1 MIDRIK
7 EKIINFINKGS
18 EHKKMFIFSTII
30 LVWLICVLI
39 AATIGFGVSKD
50 VKPSEQVSD
59 IVTTEITT
67 VAPTRLPT
75 TTITTT
81 TEKITTTKAETTTTK
96 PVVTTTKP
104 VTTTAAPTTTKAAA
118 TQSNYIGY
126 FKITFY
132 CACSKCCGKYAV
144 NRPVDA
150 NGNVIVKGAAG
161 RVLVPHYSI
170 AVDPKVIPLGKTV
183 TFNGKTYRADDTGGK
198 VKGNVIDIYT
208 GTNHSEALQIAYSMK
223 NQYAEVYWK

>member
-7 EKIINFINKGS
+7 EKITNFINKGP
-18 EHKKMFIFSTII
+18 EYKEMFIFSTIT
-30 LVWLICVLI
+30 LVWLICVII
-39 AATIGFGVSKD
+39 AVTIGFGVSKD
-50 VKPSEQVSD
+50 AEPSEQVSD

-67 VAPTRLPT
+67 TMPTRLPP
-75 TTITTT
+75 TT
-81 TEKITTTKAETTTTK
+81 TEKITTTKVETTTTTTK

-104 VTTTAAPTTTKAAA
+104 VTTTAAPTTTKAVT

-126 FKITFY
+126 FKITVY
-132 CACSKCCGKYAV
+132 CACSICCGKYAA

-198 VKGNVIDIYT
+198 VKGNVIDIYS
-208 GTNHSEALQIAYSMK
+208 GTDHAEANRIASSMK
-223 NQYAEVYWK
+223 SQYANVYWG

>member
-7 EKIINFINKGS
+7 EKITNFINKGP
-18 EHKKMFIFSTII
+18 EYKEMFIFSSIT
-30 LVWLICVLI
+30 LVWLICVFI
-39 AATIGFGVSKD
+39 ACIIGYSASHAE
-50 VKPSEQVSD
+50 PSEPVSD
-59 IVTTEITT
+59 ITTTEITMA
-67 VAPTRLPT
+67 APTRMPPT
-75 TTITTT
+75 TEKVTT
-81 TEKITTTKAETTTTK
+81 TEAETTTTTTK

-104 VTTTAAPTTTKAAA
+104 VTTTAAPTTTKAAT

-126 FKITFY
+126 FKITVY
-132 CACSKCCGKYAV
+132 CACSICCGKYAA

-198 VKGNVIDIYT
+198 VKGNVIDIYS
-208 GTNHSEALQIAYSMK
+208 GTDHAEANRIASSMK
-223 NQYAEVYWK
+223 SQYANVYWG

>member
-7 EKIINFINKGS
+7 EKIINFINKGP
-18 EHKKMFIFSTII
+18 EYKKMFIFSTIT
-30 LVWLICVLI
+30 LVWLVCLI
-39 AATIGFGVSKD
+39 LAVAIGSGVSKD
-50 VKPSEQVSD
+50 AKPSEQET
-59 IVTTEITT
+59 VTEVVETT
-67 VAPTRLPT
+67 VALPTRQPP
-75 TTITTT
+75 T
-81 TEKITTTKAETTTTK
+81 TEKVTTTKVETTTAK
-96 PVVTTTKP
+96 PVVVTTKP
-104 VTTTAAPTTTKAAA
+104 VTTTAAPTTTKATT

-126 FKITFY
+126 FKITVY
-132 CACSKCCGKYAV
+132 CACSICCGKYAA

-198 VKGNVIDIYT
+198 VKGNVIDIYS
-208 GTNHSEALQIAYSMK
+208 GTDHAEANRIASSMK
-223 NQYAEVYWK
+223 SQYANVYWG

>member
-7 EKIINFINKGS
+7 EKITNFINKGP
-18 EHKKMFIFSTII
+18 EYKEMFIFSTITLI
-30 LVWLICVLI
+30 WLICVII
-39 AATIGFGVSKD
+39 AVTIGFGVSKD
-50 VKPSEQVSD
+50 AESSEQVSD
-59 IVTTEITT
+59 IVTTDITT
-67 VAPTRLPT
+67 TMPTRLPP
-75 TTITTT
+75 TT

-104 VTTTAAPTTTKAAA
+104 VTTTAAPTTTKAAT

-126 FKITFY
+126 FKITVY
-132 CACSKCCGKYAV
+132 CACSICCGKYAA

-198 VKGNVIDIYT
+198 VKGNVIDIYS
-208 GTNHSEALQIAYSMK
+208 GTDHAEANRIASSMK
-223 NQYAEVYWK
+223 SQYANVYWG

>member
-7 EKIINFINKGS
+7 EKIINFINKGP
-18 EHKKMFIFSTII
+18 EYKKMFIFSTIT
-30 LVWLICVLI
+30 LVWLVCLI
-39 AATIGFGVSKD
+39 LAVAIGSGVSKD
-50 VKPSEQVSD
+50 AKPSEQET
-59 IVTTEITT
+59 TTEVVETT
-67 VAPTRLPT
+67 VALPTRQPP
-75 TTITTT
+75 T
-81 TEKITTTKAETTTTK
+81 TEKVTTTKVETTTAK
-96 PVVTTTKP
+96 PVVVTTKP
-104 VTTTAAPTTTKAAA
+104 VTTTAALTTTKAAT

-126 FKITFY
+126 FKITVY
-132 CACSKCCGKYAV
+132 CACSICCGKYAA

-198 VKGNVIDIYT
+198 VKGNVIDIYS
-208 GTNHSEALQIAYSMK
+208 GTDHAEANRIASSMK
-223 NQYAEVYWK
+223 SQYANVYWG

>member
-7 EKIINFINKGS
+7 EKITNFINKGP
-18 EHKKMFIFSTII
+18 EYKEMFIFSTIT
-30 LVWLICVLI
+30 LVWLICVII
-39 AATIGFGVSKD
+39 AVTIGFGVSKD
-50 VKPSEQVSD
+50 AKPSEQVSD
-59 IVTTEITT
+59 IITT
-67 VAPTRLPT
+67 DITTTMPTRLPP
-75 TTITTT
+75 TT
-81 TEKITTTKAETTTTK
+81 TEKITTTKVVTTTVK
-96 PVVTTTKP
+96 PVVVTTKP
-104 VTTTAAPTTTKAAA
+104 VTTTAAPTTTKAAT

-126 FKITFY
+126 FKITVY
-132 CACSKCCGKYAV
+132 CACSICCGKYAA

-198 VKGNVIDIYT
+198 VKGNVIDIYS
-208 GTNHSEALQIAYSMK
+208 GTDHAEANRIASSMK
-223 NQYAEVYWK
+223 SQYANVYWG

>member
-1 MIDRIK
+1 MIDKIE
-7 EKIINFINKGS
+7 EKITNFVNKGP
-18 EHKKMFIFSTII
+18 EYKEMFIFSTIT
-30 LVWLICVLI
+30 LVWLICVI
-39 AATIGFGVSKD
+39 IGITVYSGVTKD
-50 VKPSEQVSD
+50 VDPSEQET
-59 IVTTEITT
+59 ITEVVETT
-67 VAPTRLPT
+67 VALPTRLPP
-75 TTITTT
+75 T

-104 VTTTAAPTTTKAAA
+104 VTTTAAPTTTKAAT

-126 FKITFY
+126 FKITVY
-132 CACSKCCGKYAV
+132 CACSICCGKYAA

-198 VKGNVIDIYT
+198 VKGNVIDIYS
-208 GTNHSEALQIAYSMK
+208 GTDHAEANRIASSMK
-223 NQYAEVYWK
+223 SQYANVYWG

>member
-1 MIDRIK
+1 MIDKIE
-7 EKIINFINKGS
+7 EKITNFVNKGP
-18 EHKKMFIFSTII
+18 EYKEMFIFSTIT
-30 LVWLICVLI
+30 LVWLICVI
-39 AATIGFGVSKD
+39 IGITVYSGVTKD
-50 VKPSEQVSD
+50 VDPSEQET
-59 IVTTEITT
+59 VTEVVETT
-67 VAPTRLPT
+67 VALPTRLPP
-75 TTITTT
+75 T

-104 VTTTAAPTTTKAAA
+104 VTTTAAPTTTKAAT

-126 FKITFY
+126 FKITVY
-132 CACSKCCGKYAV
+132 CACSICCGKYAA

-161 RVLVPHYSI
+161 RVLIPYYSI

-198 VKGNVIDIYT
+198 VKGNVIDIYS
-208 GTNHSEALQIAYSMK
+208 GTDHAEANRIASSMK
-223 NQYAEVYWK
+223 SQYANVYWG

>member
-7 EKIINFINKGS
+7 EKITNFINKGP
-18 EHKKMFIFSTII
+18 EYKEMFIFSTIT
-30 LVWLICVLI
+30 LVWLICVFI
-39 AATIGFGVSKD
+39 AAMIGFGVSKD
-50 VKPSEQVSD
+50 AKPSEQVSS
-59 IVTTEITT
+59 TTTIETT
-67 VAPTRLPT
+67 MAAPTRLPP
-75 TTITTT
+75 T
-81 TEKITTTKAETTTTK
+81 TEKITTTEAETTTTK

-104 VTTTAAPTTTKAAA
+104 VTTTAAPTTTKAAT

-126 FKITFY
+126 FKITVY
-132 CACSKCCGKYAV
+132 CACSICCGKYAA

-198 VKGNVIDIYT
+198 VKGNVIDIYS
-208 GTNHSEALQIAYSMK
+208 GTDHAEANRIASSMK
-223 NQYAEVYWK
+223 SQYANVYWG

>member
-1 MIDRIK
+1 MIDKIE
-7 EKIINFINKGS
+7 EKITNFVNKGP
-18 EHKKMFIFSTII
+18 EYKEMFIFSTIT
-30 LVWLICVLI
+30 LVWLICVI
-39 AATIGFGVSKD
+39 IGITVYSGVTKD
-50 VKPSEQVSD
+50 VDSSERET
-59 IVTTEITT
+59 VTEVVETT
-67 VAPTRLPT
+67 VALPTRLPP
-75 TTITTT
+75 T

-104 VTTTAAPTTTKAAA
+104 VTTTAAPTTTKAAT

-126 FKITFY
+126 FKITVY
-132 CACSKCCGKYAV
+132 CACSICCGKYAA

-198 VKGNVIDIYT
+198 VKGNVIDIYS
-208 GTNHSEALQIAYSMK
+208 GTDHAEANRIASSMK
-223 NQYAEVYWK
+223 SQYANVYWG

>member
-1 MIDRIK
+1 MIDKIE
-7 EKIINFINKGS
+7 EKITNFVNKGP
-18 EHKKMFIFSTII
+18 EYKEMFIFSTIT
-30 LVWLICVLI
+30 LVWLICVI
-39 AATIGFGVSKD
+39 IGITVYSGVTKD
-50 VKPSEQVSD
+50 VDPSEQET
-59 IVTTEITT
+59 VTEVVETT
-67 VAPTRLPT
+67 VALPTRLPP
-75 TTITTT
+75 T

-104 VTTTAAPTTTKAAA
+104 VTTTAAPTTTKAAT

-126 FKITFY
+126 FKITVY
-132 CACSKCCGKYAV
+132 CACSICCGKYAA

-161 RVLVPHYSI
+161 RVLIPHYSI

-198 VKGNVIDIYT
+198 VKGNVIDIYS
-208 GTNHSEALQIAYSMK
+208 GTDHAEANRIASSMK
-223 NQYAEVYWK
+223 SQYANVYWG

>member
-7 EKIINFINKGS
+7 EKITNFVNKGP
-18 EHKKMFIFSTII
+18 EYKEMFIFSTIT
-30 LVWLICVLI
+30 LVWLICVI
-39 AATIGFGVSKD
+39 IGITVYSGVTKD
-50 VKPSEQVSD
+50 VDPPEQET
-59 IVTTEITT
+59 VTEVVETT
-67 VAPTRLPT
+67 VALPTRQPP
-75 TTITTT
+75 T
-81 TEKITTTKAETTTTK
+81 TEKVTITKAEITTTK
-96 PVVTTTKP
+96 PVVTTTKS
-104 VTTTAAPTTTKAAA
+104 VTTTAAPTTTKAAT

-126 FKITFY
+126 FKITVY
-132 CACSKCCGKYAV
+132 CACSICCGKYAA

-198 VKGNVIDIYT
+198 VKGNVIDIYS
-208 GTNHSEALQIAYSMK
+208 GTDHAEANRIASSMK
-223 NQYAEVYWK
+223 SQYANVYWG

>member
-7 EKIINFINKGS
+7 EKITNFINKGP
-18 EHKKMFIFSTII
+18 EYKKMFIFSTIT
-30 LVWLICVLI
+30 LVWLICVII
-39 AATIGFGVSKD
+39 AVTISFGVSKD
-50 VKPSEQVSD
+50 AEPSEQVSD
-59 IVTTEITT
+59 IITT
-67 VAPTRLPT
+67 DITTTMPTRLPP
-75 TTITTT
+75 TT

-104 VTTTAAPTTTKAAA
+104 VTTTAAPTTTKAAT

-126 FKITFY
+126 FKITVY
-132 CACSKCCGKYAV
+132 CACSICCGKYAA

-198 VKGNVIDIYT
+198 VKGNVIDIYS
-208 GTNHSEALQIAYSMK
+208 GTDHAEANRIASSMK
-223 NQYAEVYWK
+223 SQYANVYWG